1 MLVISVLFACYFAEA
16 MPEGQQ
22 VPKLLRGF
30 NNWAIKE
37 QPLPMK
43 FSRITGE
50 EDELWWEIDF
60 EVPKDAACV
69 NFVVNCEN
77 GWDNNGGKDHKV
89 REQKCEV

>member
-1 MLVISVLFACYFAEA
+1 MLFLLLFAET

-37 QPLPMK
+37 QPLQMK

-50 EDELWWEIDF
+50 EDELWWEVDF
-60 EVPKDAACV
+60 EVPKDAAL
-69 NFVVNCEN
+69 VNCEN

-89 REQKCEV
+89 RAGK

>member
-1 MLVISVLFACYFAEA
+1 

-89 REQKCEV
+89 RGKCEVAGSEKC